1 MGRAPPSRDSCQQ
14 TVRQATAEAGHTGP
28 GSLPGRPQDYW
39 ESQGVC
45 DHSKDGR
52 AFPGR
57 RSKRSPV
64 QGRPA
69 EHGAWTPDP
78 RPASTPPSHETG
90 ATTNLSHLLTPVVK
104 VILGLTKEPLQPTL
118 AVSGVARPS
127 HAPWTHRAASLSGRS
142 AQADLRPDGPRRAW
156 SRRCPGTAGAG
167 SRHALGL
174 ALLKGCGEPPP
185 RSPCSELQG
194 REGTGSAQPAEREM
208 GAGAEER
215 RPGTT
220 GAGVRTGKT
229 EACPT
234 SRPGPEG
241 WAPAGITAASLRPRL
256 VLRSSQAGSRKT
268 TTDALPGATGL
279 WE

>member
-1 MGRAPPSRDSCQQ
+1 MAGRSQAGEASAAQCRAGPLSMGLGPQTPGQPP
-14 TVRQATAEAGHTGP
+14 
-28 GSLPGRPQDYW
+28 
-39 ESQGVC
+39 
-45 DHSKDGR
+45 
-52 AFPGR
+52 
-57 RSKRSPV
+57 
-64 QGRPA
+64 
-69 EHGAWTPDP
+69 
-78 RPASTPPSHETG
+78 PPHSHETG

-229 EACPT
+229 EACVP
-234 SRPGPEG
+234 RA
-241 WAPAGITAASLRPRL
+241 APAPRVGHPPASL
-256 VLRSSQAGSRKT
+256 
-268 TTDALPGATGL
+268 LPASDPASF
-279 WE
+279 

>member
-1 MGRAPPSRDSCQQ
+1 MGL
-14 TVRQATAEAGHTGP
+14 GP
-28 GSLPGRPQDYW
+28 
-39 ESQGVC
+39 
-45 DHSKDGR
+45 H
-52 AFPGR
+52 
-57 RSKRSPV
+57 
-64 QGRPA
+64 
-69 EHGAWTPDP
+69 P

-142 AQADLRPDGPRRAW
+142 AQAHLRPDGPRRAW
-156 SRRCPGTAGAG
+156 SQRCPGTAGAG

-185 RSPCSELQG
+185 PRSPCSERQG

-220 GAGVRTGKT
+220 RAGVRTGKT
-229 EACPT
+229 EACVP
-234 SRPGPEG
+234 RA
-241 WAPAGITAASLRPRL
+241 APAPRVGHPPASLPPA
-256 VLRSSQAGSRKT
+256 SDPASF
-268 TTDALPGATGL
+268 
-279 WE
+279 